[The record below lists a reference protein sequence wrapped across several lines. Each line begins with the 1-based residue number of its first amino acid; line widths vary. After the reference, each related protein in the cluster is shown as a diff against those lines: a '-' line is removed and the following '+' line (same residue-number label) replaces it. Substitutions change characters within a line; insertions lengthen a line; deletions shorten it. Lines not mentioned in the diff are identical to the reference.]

1 MTEVLEVV
9 VTVESVETVEVTEV
23 VHEEA
28 VTVVR
33 GEEVQTET
41 GVGDLVAGETRA
53 KTVEAGSQTIMN
65 HTVRTSNH
73 WAIPLQATGE
83 G

>member
-9 VTVESVETVEVTEV
+9 VTVETVEATEV

-28 VTVVR
+28 VTVVQ
-33 GEEVQTET
+33 GEVVQTET

-53 KTVEAGSQTIMN
+53 KIVEAGSQITMN
-65 HTVRTSNH
+65 HTMQTSSH
-73 WAIPLQATGE
+73 WAIPLQATE
-83 G
+83 EV